1 MGRTAQGLRS
11 YSARQFTF
19 GSGQR
24 GGSTVAQ
31 GAHCFGSGHWTTG
44 PRGRGQGGPS
54 PILQGLLQVLIQGG
68 QAGTALFS
76 T

>member
-11 YSARQFTF
+11 YSALQFTR

-24 GGSTVAQ
+24 GGSTDAQ
-31 GAHCFGSGHWTTG
+31 GGHGLGSGQFGSGH
-44 PRGRGQGGPS
+44 RGRGHGGHS
-54 PILQGLLQVLIQGG
+54 PILQGLLHVLIQGG
-68 QAGTALFS
+68 QAGTADLS